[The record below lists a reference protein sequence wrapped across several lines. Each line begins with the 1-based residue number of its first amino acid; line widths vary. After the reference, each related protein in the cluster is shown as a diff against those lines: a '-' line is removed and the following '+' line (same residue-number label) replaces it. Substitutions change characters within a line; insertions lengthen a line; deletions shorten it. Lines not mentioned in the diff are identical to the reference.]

1 MDESVAREH
10 AERHGRA
17 VVTGELAVAV
27 ADLSEPVRPK
37 ASSVMKRL
45 PAPLL
50 AANVTSVEPAVEG
63 YVALIRYCGSDGEVV
78 VRSTWAEVDGRPLIV
93 ELEVE

>member
-1 MDESVAREH
+1 MDESVVRER

-17 VVTGELAVAV
+17 VVTGEPAVAI
-27 ADLSEPVRPK
+27 ADLSEQVKPK

-45 PAPLL
+45 PAALSG
-50 AANVTSVEPAVEG
+50 ADVISVEPVPEG
-63 YVALIRYCGSDGEVV
+63 YAARIRYAGGDDAVV

>member
-1 MDESVAREH
+1 MDENLVREH

-17 VVTGELAVAV
+17 VVTGEVAVAL
-27 ADLSEPVRPK
+27 ADLSEKVKPK

-45 PAPLL
+45 PSPLS
-50 AANVTSVEPAVEG
+50 AAEVVSVEPATEG
-63 YVALIRYCGSDGEVV
+63 YAALIRYAGDDAQVV

>member
-1 MDESVAREH
+1 MDESVVREH

-27 ADLSEPVRPK
+27 ADLSEQVKPK

-45 PAPLL
+45 PSPLS
-50 AANVTSVEPAVEG
+50 AAEVTSVEPAAEG
-63 YVALIRYCGSDGEVV
+63 YAALIRYAGGDDAVV

>member
-1 MDESVAREH
+1 MDESAVREH

-17 VVTGELAVAV
+17 LVTGELAVAG
-27 ADLSEPVRPK
+27 ADLSEQVKPK

-45 PAPLL
+45 PAPLSV
-50 AANVTSVEPAVEG
+50 AEVISVEPASEG
-63 YVALIRYCGSDGEVV
+63 YAALIRYSGGEEETV
-78 VRSTWAEVDGRPLIV
+78 VRSIWVEVDGRPVIV

>member
-1 MDESVAREH
+1 MDENEIRDH

-17 VVTGELAVAV
+17 VVSGELAVAV
-27 ADLSEPVRPK
+27 ADLSEQIKPK
-37 ASSVMKRL
+37 ASAIMKRL
-45 PAPLL
+45 PAPLSV
-50 AANVTSVEPAVEG
+50 ADVISVEPATEG
-63 YVALIRYCGSDGEVV
+63 IAALIRYAGGDDAVV